1 MRYSIIDRDS
11 DFAKFR
17 TNLENLFDAMNSE
30 SDTKFYQPMSEVREN
45 ANEYKVS
52 VQLPGIKKEDIN
64 IELNNNT
71 LTISAES
78 KFEDIKDEEKL
89 HYSQI
94 AYGKFHKTIEF
105 AKDIDSENSTCDY
118 SDGVL
123 RITLKKHEEKKETK
137 KLEIK

>member
-17 TNLENLFDAMNSE
+17 TNLENLFDAMNND
-30 SDTKFYQPMSEVREN
+30 SDAKFYQPMSEVREN

-52 VQLPGIKKEDIN
+52 VQLPGIKKEDIS
-64 IELNNNT
+64 IELNKNT

-78 KFEDIKDEEKL
+78 KFEDIKDEERL

-118 SDGVL
+118 TDGVL
-123 RITLKKHEEKKETK
+123 RITLKKHEEKKESK

>member
-64 IELNNNT
+64 IELNKNT

-123 RITLKKHEEKKETK
+123 KITLKKHEDKKETK

>member
-64 IELNNNT
+64 IELSKNT

-118 SDGVL
+118 LDGVL

>member
-17 TNLENLFDAMNSE
+17 TNLENLFDAMNND
-30 SDTKFYQPMSEVREN
+30 SDAKFYQPMSEVREN
-45 ANEYKVS
+45 ADEYKVS
-52 VQLPGIKKEDIN
+52 VQLPGIKKEDIS
-64 IELNNNT
+64 IELNKNT

-78 KFEDIKDEEKL
+78 KFEDIKDEERL

-118 SDGVL
+118 TDGVL
-123 RITLKKHEEKKETK
+123 RITLKKHEEKKESK